1 MPTYNVTSPD
11 GKKYRVTTPYE
22 ASNEELMDY
31 VQTRLAPKSE
41 KTPTQ
46 EESFADKAR
55 YYAEEIGQ
63 GVGQFGRAL
72 TKGVY
77 SIADTPRVVGDLASA
92 PFNYLG
98 DKLGIDFLKKKKK
111 DAPLA
116 SDIGEQAFDRL
127 TNNAFRPRNS
137 AERFSQ
143 NVVSNMAPSI
153 FGRLPGAPSMLQ
165 INSPLEAASAFGSA
179 AGGEAANKL
188 SEHVENPIA
197 KSVLRTAG
205 PLIGG
210 LAPAAPMA
218 AANVGTR
225 GLGKMYGIDKDL
237 IASTEAGG
245 LNAIGPAVTNKPVAK
260 KVMAYQQRLP
270 GGMPLQ
276 EAVHEADRLAMQ
288 RIGELGYNP
297 DATPVRVGKSTAKG
311 MEKSVSARQGAGVQL
326 QQQAKALLPEDAS
339 IETSTVEKKLAD
351 ISGRG
356 KLAKPL
362 VDYAEGTKSYKL
374 LKDTLMAQ
382 PKNVPE
388 PFMKMFDAVGNR
400 VENLTSELMDVDSRL
415 KAHQEV
421 IKSSPF
427 SATRTAREELP
438 ALTARKQQLT
448 QELAKEHSMLNEISG
463 VMEQAPRQINPED
476 LEKITTILGRQ
487 VGKGEGLETDPAIIT
502 KQVFGAG
509 KSLEEDLYANA
520 GADALDKY
528 QKGNEMYRSG
538 SELKRLQ
545 EDAKLVGDKRIIE
558 GEVVGDIAPE
568 TTFKNAHNLMKNE
581 PTTYKAIVSRMA
593 PQRQKVQFI
602 GDVRELGGGQN
613 FNILK
618 YADNLTDGLSKE
630 SREAMFMG
638 NKPLEEA
645 HESLANAL
653 KNYKDVGGFAGQKE
667 PLPVLGLNSLLANAG
682 AGTFALL
689 VGGVTGKGAAAGIG
703 FNALASRMLSN
714 PDSVKAM
721 AGLTKLYN
729 KPYPIQKTAIL
740 NTLKESILKDSEL
753 DDDTKEEA
761 AKAIDIDIQKAKEEK
776 APEKELEL
784 KPLPKKQSSLSPD
797 IIHEEGLRL
806 KPYKDTRGYTTVGIG
821 FNMDNPTARKVWK
834 EAGVTA
840 PFQAVKQGRQALT
853 EAEAK
858 KLAQK
863 SYEIAKNDT
872 KRLYPNFNKM
882 SKNRQQA
889 LVNLSYQLGGPKLA
903 EFDKANRA
911 IRNGRFDVAAKH
923 LAMSAWA
930 KQTPE
935 RAKRIIAMLKE
946 DKPYE
951 KQS

>member
-11 GKKYRVTTPYE
+11 GQKYRITTPYE
-22 ASNEELMDY
+22 ASQEELMDY
-31 VQTRLAPKSE
+31 VQTKL
-41 KTPTQ
+41 TPQ
-46 EESFADKAR
+46 EESQESSVADTAK
-55 YYAEEIGQ
+55 YYANEVGQ
-63 GVGQFGRAL
+63 GVGQAGRAL
-72 TKGVY
+72 TTGIY
-77 SIADTPRVVGDLASA
+77 SIADTARPIGDLASA

-98 DKLGIDFLKKKKK
+98 DKFDIDFLKKKEL
-111 DAPLA
+111 PLA
-116 SDIGEQAFDRL
+116 SEIGTQTFDKL
-127 TNNAFRPRNS
+127 TKNAFQPRNQMEQS
-137 AERFSQ
+137 SQ
-143 NVVSNMAPSI
+143 NITSNLAPMLL
-153 FGRLPGAPSMLQ
+153 GKLPGAPAFLKV
-165 INSPLEAASAFGSA
+165 NSPLEAISNFGAA
-179 AGGEAANKL
+179 AGGEIANKA
-188 SEHVENPIA
+188 SEDIENPLL
-197 KSVLRTAG
+197 KSVVRTAG

-210 LAPAAPMA
+210 LAPATPMA
-218 AANVGTR
+218 AANVVTR
-225 GLGKMYGIDKDL
+225 GLGKMYGIDKNL

-245 LNAIGPAVTNKPVAK
+245 LDPIGPAVTNKPVAK

-276 EAVHEADRLAMQ
+276 EAVREADALAMK
-288 RIGELGYNP
+288 RISDLGYNP
-297 DATPVRVGKSTAKG
+297 EATPTRVGKSTAKG
-311 MEKSVSARQGAGVQL
+311 LEKSVAARRNEGVQL
-326 QQQAKALLPEDAS
+326 QQQAKALLPEDAAVP
-339 IETSTVEKKLAD
+339 TANVEKRLAD

-362 VDYAEGTKSYKL
+362 VDYTEGTKSYKL

-382 PKNVPE
+382 PKQVPE

-400 VENLTSELMDVDSRL
+400 VENLSTELMDIDSKL

-421 IKSSPF
+421 IKSAPF
-427 SATRTAREELP
+427 SATRTAREEMGP
-438 ALTARKQQLT
+438 LTVRKQQIT
-448 QELAKEHSMLNEISG
+448 KELAKEQGMLNEISS
-463 VMEQAPRQINPED
+463 VMEKAPRQINPED

-520 GADALDKY
+520 SPEALAKY
-528 QKGNEMYRSG
+528 EKGNELYRSG

-568 TTFKNAHNLMKNE
+568 TTFKNTHNLMKNE
-581 PTTYKAIVSRMA
+581 PTTYKAVVSRMA
-593 PQRQKVQFI
+593 PQRQKVQLV
-602 GDVRELGGGQN
+602 GDIRELGGGQH
-613 FNILK
+613 FDILK
-618 YADNLTDGLSKE
+618 YADNLTDGISKE
-630 SREAMFMG
+630 SRDAMFMG

-703 FNALASRMLSN
+703 FNALTSRMLAN
-714 PDSVKAM
+714 PDTVKAM
-721 AGLTKLYN
+721 AGLTRLYN
-729 KPYPIQKTAIL
+729 KPYPVQKGAIL
-740 NTLKESILKDSEL
+740 NTLKDSILKDEEL
-753 DDDTKEEA
+753 DEGTKEEA
-761 AKAIDIDIQKAKEEK
+761 AKAIDVDIEKAQEEK
-776 APEKELEL
+776 VLEKELEL
-784 KPLPKKQSSLSPD
+784 KPLPKKQSSIPPD
-797 IIHEEGLRL
+797 IIEEEGLRL
-806 KPYKDTRGYTTVGIG
+806 KPYKDARGYTTVGIG

-882 SKNRQQA
+882 SKNRQRA